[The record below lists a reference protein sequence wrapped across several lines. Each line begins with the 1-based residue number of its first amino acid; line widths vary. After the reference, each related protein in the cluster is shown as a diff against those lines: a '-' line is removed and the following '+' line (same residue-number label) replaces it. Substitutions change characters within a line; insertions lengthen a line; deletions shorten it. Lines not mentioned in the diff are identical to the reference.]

1 VTEAEQRREWH
12 TDRKVTIGLILAL
25 LMHAGSTVWWAASI
39 NNRVAQL
46 EQDVLRASGM
56 PERMARLEALST
68 SQAEYLKRIDAKLDR
83 LFERRN

>member
-1 VTEAEQRREWH
+1 MTEAEQRREWH
-12 TDRKVTIGLILAL
+12 TDRKVTIGLIVAL
-25 LMHAGSTVWWAASI
+25 LMHAASTVWWAASI

-46 EQDVLRASGM
+46 EQDVLQSSAM